1 MDVIGLAQGNSALFK
16 GMVLIHEVWSLVEF
30 SAVQG
35 LDLCVKSLNILYII
49 ALNVRL
55 VHFAVKLMVFHE
67 LVEVE
72 LMGTEVIRED
82 FEIGHALE
90 FGLVGNLLADEV
102 REVVDNTRVG
112 QFACSK
118 FVEED
123 VGHD

>member
-1 MDVIGLAQGNSALFK
+1 MDVIGLTQGNAALFK
-16 GMVLIHEVWSLVEF
+16 GMVLIHEVWTLVEF

-55 VHFAVKLMVFHE
+55 VHFTVKLMVFHE

-72 LMGTEVIRED
+72 LMGTEVIRKD

-90 FGLVGNLLADEV
+90 FGLVGDLLADEV
-102 REVVDNTRVG
+102 REMVDDTGVG
-112 QFACSK
+112 QFACGK
-118 FVEED
+118 FVEKN